1 MSTAATPTSA
11 PVTGWDRT
19 VVIALGAAGCALSYD
34 ALQQMASAVHVRGF
48 LTYLFPIIVD
58 GFIAYSIRA
67 LLVMR
72 DAPLRARA
80 YVWLL
85 FGAATGTSLWANAL
99 HAVRLN
105 QQSTTSG
112 LRLGDT
118 VVAVLST
125 IAPLAL
131 AGAVHLYILLA
142 RGPVNPAD
150 RHGRTHRNT
159 EGDLGQ
165 TGAAAALTEPVTEL
179 TDIAD
184 NALAATGHLGRSV
197 SAVTGP
203 AVTDRAVRPELTEA
217 EPVTVTE
224 AADQGGQ
231 PEDTRSVSAVTGPAV
246 TDRAVRPELTEAEP
260 VTVTEA
266 ADQGGQPEDTRSV
279 SAVTGPAVTDRAVR
293 PELTEA
299 EPVTV
304 TDATNPTVSSVNT
317 PPVTDRTVAD
327 RSDDRDTEELLE
339 IANKAVQEAN
349 NRLTRQIVA
358 QAIRGS
364 NRTLSSDTLTQL
376 MAQLREQQRQN
387 QLATANRD

>member
-1 MSTAATPTSA
+1 MSTAATPTTA
-11 PVTGWDRT
+11 HVTGWDRT

-48 LTYLFPIIVD
+48 LTYFFPIIVD

-105 QQSTTSG
+105 QQSTATG
-112 LRLGDT
+112 LRLGDS

-142 RGPVNPAD
+142 RGPVSPAG
-150 RHGRTHRNT
+150 RPGRTHRNA

-165 TGAAAALTEPVTEL
+165 TDTVAALTEPVTEL
-179 TDIAD
+179 TGVAD
-184 NALAATGHLGRSV
+184 STLAATGHLGRSV
-197 SAVTGP
+197 SAVTGSP
-203 AVTDRAVRPELTEA
+203 VTDRAVRSELTVA

-224 AADQGGQ
+224 AADLGGQ
-231 PEDTRSVSAVTGPAV
+231 PDNGRSVSAVTGSPV
-246 TDRAVRPELTEAEP
+246 TDRAVRSELTVAEP

-266 ADQGGQPEDTRSV
+266 ADLGGQPDNGRSV
-279 SAVTGPAVTDRAVR
+279 SAVTGSPVTDRAVR
-293 PELTEA
+293 SELTVA
-299 EPVTV
+299 EPVSV
-304 TDATNPTVSSVNT
+304 TDATNPEVSPAT
-317 PPVTDRTVAD
+317 TTPVTDRTVAD

-339 IANKAVQEAN
+339 IANRAVQEAN

-387 QLATANRD
+387 QLAAANRD

>member
-1 MSTAATPTSA
+1 MSTAAATPTTA
-11 PVTGWDRT
+11 HVTGWDRT

-48 LTYLFPIIVD
+48 LTYVFPIIVD

-105 QQSTTSG
+105 QQSTATG
-112 LRLGDT
+112 LRLGDS

-142 RGPVNPAD
+142 RGPVSPSG
-150 RHGRTHRNT
+150 RPGRTHRNA

-165 TGAAAALTEPVTEL
+165 TDAVAAPTEPVTEL
-179 TDIAD
+179 TGIAD

-197 SAVTGP
+197 SAVTGSP
-203 AVTDRAVRPELTEA
+203 VTDLAVQSELTVA
-217 EPVTVTE
+217 GPVTVTE
-224 AADQGGQ
+224 AVDLGGQ
-231 PEDTRSVSAVTGPAV
+231 PDGGRSVSAG
-246 TDRAVRPELTEAEP
+246 RRP
-260 VTVTEA
+260 V
-266 ADQGGQPEDTRSV
+266 GQR
-279 SAVTGPAVTDRAVR
+279 GH
-293 PELTEA
+293 
-299 EPVTV
+299 
-304 TDATNPTVSSVNT
+304 
-317 PPVTDRTVAD
+317 
-327 RSDDRDTEELLE
+327 
-339 IANKAVQEAN
+339 
-349 NRLTRQIVA
+349 RLA
-358 QAIRGS
+358 GH
-364 NRTLSSDTLTQL
+364 
-376 MAQLREQQRQN
+376 
-387 QLATANRD
+387 

>member
-1 MSTAATPTSA
+1 M
-11 PVTGWDRT
+11 
-19 VVIALGAAGCALSYD
+19 
-34 ALQQMASAVHVRGF
+34 
-48 LTYLFPIIVD
+48 
-58 GFIAYSIRA
+58 
-67 LLVMR
+67 
-72 DAPLRARA
+72 
-80 YVWLL
+80 WLL

-105 QQSTTSG
+105 QQSTTAG

-142 RGPVNPAD
+142 RGPVSPAD
-150 RHGRTHRNT
+150 RTGRTDRNT

-165 TGAAAALTEPVTEL
+165 TGATAALTEPVTEL
-179 TDIAD
+179 TGNAD
-184 NALAATGHLGRSV
+184 NALAALGQPDNGLSV
-197 SAVTGP
+197 SEATAP
-203 AVTDRAVRPELTEA
+203 PVTDRTVRPELTVA

-224 AADQGGQ
+224 AAD
-231 PEDTRSVSAVTGPAV
+231 PAV
-246 TDRAVRPELTEAEP
+246 SP
-260 VTVTEA
+260 A
-266 ADQGGQPEDTRSV
+266 A
-279 SAVTGPAVTDRAVR
+279 A
-293 PELTEA
+293 
-299 EPVTV
+299 
-304 TDATNPTVSSVNT
+304 
-317 PPVTDRTVAD
+317 PPVTDRTDRVSAD
-327 RSDDRDTEELLE
+327 RSDDRDTEALLE

-387 QLATANRD
+387 HLTAANRD

>member
-11 PVTGWDRT
+11 HVTGWDRT
-19 VVIALGAAGCALSYD
+19 VVIGLGAAGCALSYD

-105 QQSTTSG
+105 QQSTASG

-142 RGPVNPAD
+142 RGPVNPAG
-150 RHGRTHRNT
+150 RPGRTHRNA

-165 TGAAAALTEPVTEL
+165 TDAVAALTGPVTEL
-179 TDIAD
+179 TGIAD

-197 SAVTGP
+197 SAVTGSP
-203 AVTDRAVRPELTEA
+203 VTDRAVRSELT
-217 EPVTVTE
+217 V
-224 AADQGGQ
+224 
-231 PEDTRSVSAVTGPAV
+231 
-246 TDRAVRPELTEAEP
+246 
-260 VTVTEA
+260 
-266 ADQGGQPEDTRSV
+266 
-279 SAVTGPAVTDRAVR
+279 
-293 PELTEA
+293 A

-304 TDATNPTVSSVNT
+304 TDATDPAVSPVTT
-317 PPVTDRTVAD
+317 PPVTDRAVAD

-387 QLATANRD
+387 QLAAANQD

>member
-1 MSTAATPTSA
+1 MSTATTPTSA
-11 PVTGWDRT
+11 HITGWDRT

-34 ALQQMASAVHVRGF
+34 ALQQMSSAVHVRGF

-105 QQSTTSG
+105 QQSTASG
-112 LRLGDT
+112 LRLSDT

-150 RHGRTHRNT
+150 RPGRTHRNT
-159 EGDLGQ
+159 ESDLGQ
-165 TGAAAALTEPVTEL
+165 TDAVAALTEPVTEL
-179 TDIAD
+179 TGIAD
-184 NALAATGHLGRSV
+184 NALAATGHLGLSRSV
-197 SAVTGP
+197 SAVTGSP
-203 AVTDRAVRPELTEA
+203 VTDRAVGSGLTVA
-217 EPVTVTE
+217 EPGTVTE
-224 AADQGGQ
+224 AADLGGQ
-231 PEDTRSVSAVTGPAV
+231 PDNGRSVSAVTGSPV
-246 TDRAVRPELTEAEP
+246 TDRAVRSELTVAEP
-260 VTVTEA
+260 
-266 ADQGGQPEDTRSV
+266 D
-279 SAVTGPAVTDRAVR
+279 
-293 PELTEA
+293 
-299 EPVTV
+299 TV
-304 TDATNPTVSSVNT
+304 TDATDPEVSPVT
-317 PPVTDRTVAD
+317 KPPVTDRTVAD

-387 QLATANRD
+387 QLAAASRD